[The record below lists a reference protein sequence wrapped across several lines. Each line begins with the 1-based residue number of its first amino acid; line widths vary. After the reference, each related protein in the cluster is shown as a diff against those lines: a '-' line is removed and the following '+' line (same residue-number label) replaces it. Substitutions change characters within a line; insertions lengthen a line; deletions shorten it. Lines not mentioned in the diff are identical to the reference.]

1 MISRITSCGGG
12 GSDVD
17 EGLEGVQHVRETQ
30 NTQLGKIEEQ
40 GPSQPQQ
47 AAEVEDDKMV
57 CTEES
62 VRVQTVGN
70 HRQIGKA
77 GDFEDVV
84 SETLMPSVGI
94 SFKDCGNSCP
104 LASISD

>member
-1 MISRITSCGGG
+1 M
-12 GSDVD
+12 
-17 EGLEGVQHVRETQ
+17 RETQ

-62 VRVQTVGN
+62 VRLQTVGN
-70 HRQIGKA
+70 PRQIGKA
-77 GDFEDVV
+77 GDSEDVV
-84 SETLMPSVGI
+84 GETLMPSVGI
-94 SFKDCGNSCP
+94 SFKDCGNNCP

>member
-1 MISRITSCGGG
+1 M
-12 GSDVD
+12 
-17 EGLEGVQHVRETQ
+17 RETQ

-77 GDFEDVV
+77 VDFEDVV

-94 SFKDCGNSCP
+94 SCGNSCP

>member
-1 MISRITSCGGG
+1 M
-12 GSDVD
+12 
-17 EGLEGVQHVRETQ
+17 RETQ
-30 NTQLGKIEEQ
+30 NTQLGKIEEE

-47 AAEVEDDKMV
+47 AAEV

-84 SETLMPSVGI
+84 SETLIPSVGI

-104 LASISD
+104 LASIND

>member
-1 MISRITSCGGG
+1 M
-12 GSDVD
+12 
-17 EGLEGVQHVRETQ
+17 RETQ
-30 NTQLGKIEEQ
+30 NTQPGKIEEE
-40 GPSQPQQ
+40 GPSQQ

-70 HRQIGKA
+70 QRQIGKA

-84 SETLMPSVGI
+84 SETLRPSVGI
-94 SFKDCGNSCP
+94 SCGNSCP

>member
-1 MISRITSCGGG
+1 M
-12 GSDVD
+12 
-17 EGLEGVQHVRETQ
+17 RETQ
-30 NTQLGKIEEQ
+30 NRQLGKIEEE
-40 GPSQPQQ
+40 GPSQRWLQPQQ

-77 GDFEDVV
+77 VDFEDVV

-94 SFKDCGNSCP
+94 SCGNSCP

>member
-1 MISRITSCGGG
+1 M
-12 GSDVD
+12 
-17 EGLEGVQHVRETQ
+17 RETQ

>member
-1 MISRITSCGGG
+1 M
-12 GSDVD
+12 
-17 EGLEGVQHVRETQ
+17 RETQ
-30 NTQLGKIEEQ
+30 NTQLGKIEEE

-47 AAEVEDDKMV
+47 AANDKMV

-62 VRVQTVGN
+62 VRVQMVGN

-84 SETLMPSVGI
+84 GETLIPSVGI
-94 SFKDCGNSCP
+94 SCGNSCP

>member
-1 MISRITSCGGG
+1 M
-12 GSDVD
+12 
-17 EGLEGVQHVRETQ
+17 RETQ
-30 NTQLGKIEEQ
+30 NTQLGKIEEE

-47 AAEVEDDKMV
+47 AADDKMV
-57 CTEES
+57 FTEES

-84 SETLMPSVGI
+84 SETLMPSVGN
-94 SFKDCGNSCP
+94 SCGNSCP